1 MSEAG
6 TGRPDSF
13 TGTATAA
20 EQKVDELSPERRAD
34 EAVMLEVARTLLNI
48 EHSIARA
55 EKALVAAKANPRQT
69 QVFFALERSIPQ
81 LKAAYK
87 KLFQDTYFARGE
99 GTQDSLF

>member
-13 TGTATAA
+13 TSTATAA

-48 EHSIARA
+48 EDSIRRA
-55 EKALVAAKANPRQT
+55 EKALAVAKTNPRQT
-69 QVFFALERSIPQ
+69 RVFFALERNIVQ
-81 LKAAYK
+81 LKAAHK
-87 KLFQDTYFARGE
+87 KLFQDAYFGRGE
-99 GTQDSLF
+99 GSQDALF